1 MKTVTIAGNVGK
13 DAELRRTQQ
22 GDPVLN
28 FSVAV
33 EDRSGREK
41 VTFWF
46 DVSVWGKRGESLEP
60 HIRKGSRVAVS
71 GDLTRREHNGSTFL
85 GVKAAEVTLLGGGTT
100 DAARDDG
107 GMSSK
112 AQAAD
117 RAQRPTGGAPAGGMD
132 DPDIPFAPSVL

>member
-1 MKTVTIAGNVGK
+1 MKSITIAGNVGK
-13 DAELRRTQQ
+13 DTELRRTQQ

-71 GDLTRREHNGSTFL
+71 GDLTRRDHDGKTFL
-85 GVKAAEVTLLGGGTT
+85 GVKAAEVTLLGGGEQ
-100 DAARDDG
+100 RDE
-107 GMSSK
+107 GMSDK
-112 AQAAD
+112 ARTAD
-117 RAQRPTGGAPAGGMD
+117 RAQRPTGGAPASFD
-132 DPDIPFAPSVL
+132 DDSIPFSMEWR

>member
-71 GDLTRREHNGSTFL
+71 GDLTRRDHDGKTFL
-85 GVKAAEVTLLGGGTT
+85 GVKAAEVTLLGGGEQ
-100 DAARDDG
+100 RDE
-107 GMSSK
+107 GMSDN
-112 AQAAD
+112 ARAAD
-117 RAQRPTGGAPAGGMD
+117 RAQRPTGGAPAGGDMD
-132 DPDIPFAPSVL
+132 DEIPFAPSVL

>member
-1 MKTVTIAGNVGK
+1 MKSITIAGNVGK

-71 GDLTRREHNGSTFL
+71 GDLTRRDHDGKTFL
-85 GVKAAEVTLLGGGTT
+85 GVKAAEVTLLGGGEQ
-100 DAARDDG
+100 RDE
-107 GMSSK
+107 GMSDK
-112 AQAAD
+112 ARAAD
-117 RAQRPTGGAPAGGMD
+117 RAQRPTGGAPAGGDMD
-132 DPDIPFAPSVL
+132 DEIPFAPSVL